1 MIYNLNVPTKGPNC
15 GIEDHV
21 HVDEDDFSLIVNS
34 GPWILYV
41 KNGRRSAIRWEG
53 RKMIHMH
60 RLIMAAGPRDY
71 VYHADGDGLNNR
83 RMNLSASR
91 VMQDALGLF
100 GFIKGYIVRYE
111 YPPSYREM
119 AIFLGGDGKP
129 KSISSVACYLRQLE
143 TDGLIARDKGARR
156 LRVLPKG
163 GG

>member
-1 MIYNLNVPTKGPNC
+1 MIITLLSPTRGRWI
-15 GIEDHV
+15 GILAV
-21 HVDEDDFSLIVNS
+21 AFIDDADAGLVGDGWTVYSH
-34 GPWILYV
+34 
-41 KNGRRSAIRWEG
+41 NGKLSAIRWEG
-53 RKMIHMH
+53 RKMVHMH
-60 RLIMAAGPRDY
+60 RLIMAAGSRDY

-100 GFIKGYIVRYE
+100 GFVKDYIAKYD
-111 YPPSYREM
+111 YPPSFREM
-119 AIFLGGDGKP
+119 AAFLGGDGKP

-143 TDGLIARDKGARR
+143 DDGLIARDRGARR